1 MRRRRQNH
9 RRNAGGFTMVE
20 LLIALFLSSIVMLAV
35 YFVFISNTEQYYRQE
50 QIVQMQENMRFALE
64 HVKNDMRNAGRLTVV
79 NGNNANPDPG
89 FCRPTPDMQ
98 AIRLFD
104 NEQAGAR
111 PDLPNILQQFS
122 NGIRP
127 DRLQLLVDASGAT
140 PVVTR
145 RISGQVV
152 TVESNDRQPTRD
164 ARTLLQP
171 GADQRFERLFRPG
184 HYLYISSLDEKASD
198 LVPISDVD
206 FDADGAR
213 ITLSRQ
219 PCLPAGM
226 CDGRCN
232 VNPVQLVEYALVD
245 DIGVAGKTDLVR
257 RIIEADGNE
266 PIEGTQLVIS
276 EYAVNLQVW
285 GTYDARVLAGNQP
298 DVPRDPNPTD
308 DIGNWPNAVSEGQVL
323 NVRPERVRAL
333 NVVLATR
340 TPRSDRAFK
349 LAFDIATAPNRR
361 IIADRTWFKLDG
373 TPQTGF
379 ARVATLVSQV
389 ETPNIYRGVQDAR

>member
-1 MRRRRQNH
+1 
-9 RRNAGGFTMVE
+9 MVE
-20 LLIALFLSSIVMLAV
+20 LLIALFLSSVVMLAV

-111 PDLPNILQQFS
+111 PDLPNILQQFQ

-127 DRLQLLVDASGAT
+127 DRLQLLIDASGAT
-140 PVVTR
+140 TAVSR

-152 TVESNDRQPTRD
+152 TLEANDRQPTRD
-164 ARTLLQP
+164 ARVLLQP
-171 GADQRFERLFRPG
+171 GADQRFERMFRAG
-184 HYLYISSLDEKASD
+184 HFLYISSLDEKASD
-198 LVPISDVD
+198 LVPITNVA
-206 FDADGAR
+206 FDAGGAR

-245 DIGVAGKTDLVR
+245 DDAVAGKTDLVR
-257 RIIEADGNE
+257 RIIAADSAE

-276 EYAVNLQVW
+276 EYAVNLQIW

-298 DVPRDPNPTD
+298 NVPPDPDPTD
-308 DIGNWPNAVSEGQVL
+308 DIGNWPNAASEGQVL

-340 TPRSDRAFK
+340 TPRADRNFT
-349 LAFDIATAPNRR
+349 LAFDIAQAPNQR

-373 TPQTGF
+373 TPKTGF

-389 ETPNIYRGVQDAR
+389 ETPNIYRGVQDVR

>member
-1 MRRRRQNH
+1 MH
-9 RRNAGGFTMVE
+9 RRAAAGFTMVE
-20 LLIALFLSSIVMLAV
+20 LLIALFLSSVVMLAV

-98 AIRLFD
+98 AIKLFD
-104 NEQAGAR
+104 NEQPGAR
-111 PDLPNILQQFS
+111 ADFPGILQQFE

-140 PVVTR
+140 PAITR

-152 TVESNDRQPTRD
+152 TLESSDRQPTRD
-164 ARTLLQP
+164 ARTLLQA

-184 HYLYISSLDEKASD
+184 HFLYISSLDEKASD
-198 LVPISDVD
+198 LVPITGVN
-206 FDADGAR
+206 FDAAGAR
-213 ITLSRQ
+213 VTLSRQ

-245 DIGVAGKTDLVR
+245 DVDVTGKTDLVR
-257 RIIEADGNE
+257 RIIAADGDE

-276 EYAVNLQVW
+276 EYAVNLQIW

-298 DVPRDPNPTD
+298 DVPRDPDPTD
-308 DIGNWPNAVSEGQVL
+308 DIGNWPNAVDEGRVL

-340 TPRSDRAFK
+340 TPRADRNFT
-349 LAFDIATAPNRR
+349 LAFDLADAPNRR
-361 IIADRTWFKLDG
+361 IIADRTWFKLDNA
-373 TPQTGF
+373 PETGF

-389 ETPNIYRGVQDAR
+389 ETPNIYRGVQDVR

>member
-1 MRRRRQNH
+1 MLFRS
-9 RRNAGGFTMVE
+9 VE
-20 LLIALFLSSIVMLAV
+20 LLIALFLSSVVMLAV

-64 HVKNDMRNAGRLTVV
+64 HVRNDMRNAGRLTVV

-111 PDLPNILQQFS
+111 PDLPNILQQYS

-140 PVVTR
+140 PAVTR

-152 TVESNDRQPTRD
+152 ILEANTRQPTRD

-184 HYLYISSLDEKASD
+184 HFLYISSLDEKASD
-198 LVPISDVD
+198 LVPITDVS
-206 FDADGAR
+206 FDAAGAR
-213 ITLSRQ
+213 ITLGRQ

-232 VNPVQLVEYALVD
+232 VNPVQLVEYALIAD
-245 DIGVAGKTDLVR
+245 GDVAGKTDLVR
-257 RIIEADGNE
+257 RIIAADSDQ

-308 DIGNWPNAVSEGQVL
+308 DIGNWPNAASEGQVL

-340 TPRSDRAFK
+340 TPRSDRNFK
-349 LAFDIATAPNRR
+349 LAFDIATPPNRR
-361 IIADRTWFKLDG
+361 VIADRTWFKLDG
-373 TPQTGF
+373 APQTGF

-389 ETPNIYRGVQDAR
+389 ETPNIYRGVQDVR